1 MRRTWRR
8 AALAASLSIT
18 GALGGFVAAAPAQ
31 AETVPLE
38 LGLVVAPEGTASTIS
53 GKALVHGTVT
63 CSQPTSVT
71 VSGVVD
77 QVVKKVLVR
86 GRFGAL
92 VACTPGA
99 PVAWTAAA
107 TPLDT
112 TPFGKGLAEVST
124 EASAYDAEY
133 QQYVVYDT
141 SIVDLVKS

>member
-38 LGLVVAPEGTASTIS
+38 LGLTVAPDGTASTIS
-53 GKALVHGTVT
+53 GKAIVHGTVT
-63 CSQPTSVT
+63 CSQPTTVT
-71 VSGVVD
+71 VGGVVD

-92 VACTPGA
+92 VDCTPGA

-107 TPLDT
+107 TPNDT

-124 EASAYDAEY
+124 EASAYDGEY
-133 QQYVVYDT
+133 QQYLVYDT